1 MSAVRSG
8 RWIVCVGLLLALPI
22 YGGFPLKYA
31 VAVHGLMVLL
41 YVGLLRCFGA
51 GFVLE
56 GAIFVML
63 AALMAALISLSLQQ
77 NAEKKRRLGLDL
89 GDGQVRKIRN

>member
-1 MSAVRSG
+1 M
-8 RWIVCVGLLLALPI
+8 GLLLALPI

-31 VAVHGLMVLL
+31 VVVHGLMVLL